1 MKNLIGNL
9 LLLSF
14 SLAIVFAIGEVASR
28 YVIPISPGPSILD
41 MDGNKQKIS
50 YIEAGKQFRIKTSD
64 FDAVTTITKD
74 GYRAPEAK
82 GKPSVI
88 FMGDSFTYAQGV
100 TDDEA
105 FPALYCKA
113 RGLNCANL
121 AVPGA
126 STLYEIDRLEHFLKT
141 KNWTPDMVHFF
152 FFTGNDFSDNLGA
165 ANNRELGLPYEPVE
179 LNLRPA
185 IAKDKNIIK
194 KAVDVGLKHSNL
206 LRVAYYKILPMVRD
220 NPDEAADTMSKALEV
235 TKGEFAR
242 LDKLS
247 HAYAFDYK
255 IYVIHPEPE
264 ITHNVYQE
272 IDKKLQALTPVQIT
286 PLGDLFKENTK
297 DYFFPSDGHFSV
309 AGNKKLAD
317 FLLANQKLSPN

>member
-9 LLLSF
+9 LLLSI
-14 SLAIVFAIGEVASR
+14 SLAIVFVIGEVASR
-28 YVIPISPGPSILD
+28 YVTPISPGPSILD

-50 YIEAGKQFRIKTSD
+50 YIEAGRQFRITTPD

-82 GKPSVI
+82 GNPDVI

-105 FPALYCKA
+105 FPAIYCKT

-126 STLYEIDRLEHFLKT
+126 STLYEVDRLEHFLKT
-141 KNWTPDMVHFF
+141 KKWTPSMVHFF

-165 ANNRELGLPYEPVE
+165 ADNRKQGLPYEPVE
-179 LNLRPA
+179 LNSKTAAVEEDKGPIKSL
-185 IAKDKNIIK
+185 IAL
-194 KAVDVGLKHSNL
+194 GLKHSNL
-206 LRVAYYKILPMVRD
+206 LRVAYFKILPMIRD
-220 NPDEAADTMSKALEV
+220 DADESADTMTKALEI
-235 TKGEFAR
+235 TKAEFAR

-247 HAYAFDYK
+247 NEYAFNYN

-272 IDKKLQALTPVQIT
+272 IDKKLQAVSNKPVIA
-286 PLGDLFKENTK
+286 LGDLFKENTK

-317 FLLANQKLSPN
+317 FLLSN

>member
-1 MKNLIGNL
+1 MKNLFGNL
-9 LLLSF
+9 ILLSV
-14 SLAIVFAIGEVASR
+14 SLAIVFTVGEVASR
-28 YVIPISPGPSILD
+28 YVSPISPGPSILD

-50 YIEAGKQFRIKTSD
+50 YIEAGQQFRITTPD

-82 GKPSVI
+82 GNPDVI

-105 FPALYCKA
+105 FPAIYCKT

-126 STLYEIDRLEHFLKT
+126 STLYEVDRLEHFLKI
-141 KNWTPDMVHFF
+141 KKWRPKMVHFF
-152 FFTGNDFSDNLGA
+152 FFTGNDFSDNVEA
-165 ANNRELGLPYEPVE
+165 ANNRKQGLPYEPVE
-179 LNLRPA
+179 LNTRPS
-185 IAKDKNIIK
+185 IAEEKGLIK
-194 KAVDVGLKHSNL
+194 SSFSTGLKYSNL
-206 LRVAYYKILPMVRD
+206 LRVAYFKILPMIRD
-220 NPDEAADTMSKALEV
+220 NPEESNNELDLALEI
-235 TKGEFAR
+235 TKSEFAR

-247 HAYAFDYK
+247 HDYTFDYQ
-255 IYVIHPEPE
+255 IYVIHPEPK

-272 IDKKLQALTPVQIT
+272 LDKKLQALTEKPIIT
-286 PLGDLFKENTK
+286 LGDLFKKNTK
-297 DYFFPSDGHFSV
+297 DYFFPSDGHFSI

-317 FLLANQKLSPN
+317 FLLSN

>member
-1 MKNLIGNL
+1 MKNILGNL
-9 LLLSF
+9 LLLGI
-14 SLAIVFAIGEVASR
+14 SLAIVFAVGEVASR
-28 YVIPISPGPSILD
+28 SMSPISPGPSILD

-50 YIEAGKQFRIKTSD
+50 YIEAGKQFRITTPD

-82 GKPSVI
+82 GNPSVI

-100 TDDEA
+100 TDDQA

-126 STLYEIDRLEHFLKT
+126 STLYEVDRLEHFLKT
-141 KNWTPDMVHFF
+141 KKWTPDMVHFF
-152 FFTGNDFSDNLGA
+152 FFTGNDFSDNLGSD
-165 ANNRELGLPYEPVE
+165 NNRKQGLPYEPVE
-179 LNLRPA
+179 LNLRPVVKEEKGLA
-185 IAKDKNIIK
+185 ESVIDF
-194 KAVDVGLKHSNL
+194 GLKHSNL
-206 LRVAYYKILPMVRD
+206 LRVAYYKILPMVRS
-220 NPDEAADTMSKALEV
+220 NPEESENTLKQALEI

-242 LDKLS
+242 LDRLS
-247 HAYAFDYK
+247 NDYAFNYK

-272 IDKKLQALTPVQIT
+272 MDKKIQAISATPIT
-286 PLGDLFKENTK
+286 ALGDLFKEDTK
-297 DYFFPSDGHFSV
+297 SYFFPADGHFSI
-309 AGNKKLAD
+309 AGNKKLAE
-317 FLLANQKLSPN
+317 FLLVNNQ

>member
-1 MKNLIGNL
+1 
-9 LLLSF
+9 
-14 SLAIVFAIGEVASR
+14 VGEVASR
-28 YVIPISPGPSILD
+28 YVSPISPGPSILD

-50 YIEAGKQFRIKTSD
+50 YIEAGQQFRIKTTD
-64 FDAVTTITKD
+64 FDTVTTITKD

-82 GKPSVI
+82 GSPSVI

-100 TDDEA
+100 TDEQT

-113 RGLNCANL
+113 SKLNCANL

-126 STLYEIDRLEHFLKT
+126 STLYEIDRLEYFLKT

-152 FFTGNDFSDNLGA
+152 FFTGNDFSDNLDA
-165 ANNRELGLPYEPVE
+165 ASKRELGLPYEPVE
-179 LNLRPA
+179 LNLRPVA
-185 IAKDKNIIK
+185 VEQKNIIK
-194 KAVDVGLKHSNL
+194 RSADVGLKYSNL
-206 LRVAYYKILPMVRD
+206 LRVAYYKILPMIRN
-220 NPDEAADTMSKALEV
+220 NPDEVADTMTKALEV

-247 HAYAFDYK
+247 HAYAFNYK

-264 ITHNVYQE
+264 ITHNVYQDM
-272 IDKKLQALTPVQIT
+272 DKKLQSLTPVSIIT
-286 PLGDLFKENTK
+286 LGDLFKDNTK
-297 DYFFPSDGHFSV
+297 NYFFPSDGHFSV

-317 FLLANQKLSPN
+317 FLLSNQKLSQN